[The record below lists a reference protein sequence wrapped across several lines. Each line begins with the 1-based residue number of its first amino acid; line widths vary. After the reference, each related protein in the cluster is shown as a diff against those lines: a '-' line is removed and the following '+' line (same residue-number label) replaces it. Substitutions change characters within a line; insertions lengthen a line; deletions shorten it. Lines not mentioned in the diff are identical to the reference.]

1 MTSSAFTQKRMST
14 KEKAPRTIV
23 PSEAFHPHYYAG
35 ESRVYAYTPIITA
48 ASSAVK
54 PFDIESVGGPTR
66 SCRTAQE
73 PPAQRLRVN
82 AERSEPK
89 GSVYAEWRRW

>member
-1 MTSSAFTQKRMST
+1 
-14 KEKAPRTIV
+14 V
-23 PSEAFHPHYYAG
+23 C
-35 ESRVYAYTPIITA
+35 AYTPIIAA

-54 PFDIESVGGPTR
+54 PFDVESLGGPTR

-82 AERSEPK
+82 AERSEPM
-89 GSVYAEWRRW
+89 GSVYAERCRW

>member
-1 MTSSAFTQKRMST
+1 MARLGIGAGQMRPDM
-14 KEKAPRTIV
+14 EL
-23 PSEAFHPHYYAG
+23 PHGA
-35 ESRVYAYTPIITA
+35 
-48 ASSAVK
+48 
-54 PFDIESVGGPTR
+54 
-66 SCRTAQE
+66 E

>member
-1 MTSSAFTQKRMST
+1 VLQRLFTRIIM
-14 KEKAPRTIV
+14 
-23 PSEAFHPHYYAG
+23 
-35 ESRVYAYTPIITA
+35 RVKVVCAL
-48 ASSAVK
+48 
-54 PFDIESVGGPTR
+54 
-66 SCRTAQE
+66 AQE

>member
-1 MTSSAFTQKRMST
+1 MSIKRKSP
-14 KEKAPRTIV
+14 EDDRA
-23 PSEAFHPHYYAG
+23 SEAFHPHYYAG
-35 ESRVYAYTPIITA
+35 ESRVCAYTPIIAA

-54 PFDIESVGGPTR
+54 PFDVESLGGPTR

-82 AERSEPK
+82 AERSEPM
-89 GSVYAEWRRW
+89 GSVYAERCRW

>member
-1 MTSSAFTQKRMST
+1 MSIKRKSP
-14 KEKAPRTIV
+14 EDDRA
-23 PSEAFHPHYYAG
+23 SEAFRPHYYAG
-35 ESRVYAYTPIITA
+35 ESHVYACTPIIAA

-73 PPAQRLRVN
+73 LPAQRLRVN
-82 AERSEPK
+82 AEHSEPK
-89 GSVYAEWRRW
+89 GTFTRSSAGGSLGGGAQ

>member
-1 MTSSAFTQKRMST
+1 MSYK

-23 PSEAFHPHYYAG
+23 PQRLFTRIIMRVKVVCTLTHQLSLPHRRPS
-35 ESRVYAYTPIITA
+35 SR
-48 ASSAVK
+48 
-54 PFDIESVGGPTR
+54 FDIESVRGPTR

-73 PPAQRLRVN
+73 PLAQRLRVN

-89 GSVYAEWRRW
+89 GSVYAEWRQW